1 MAQVEIAYQPPG
13 YVLVRVH
20 GEVDLDTRPLLV
32 EVVDRIAADA
42 AVPVV
47 VDLCAVRFFSL
58 AGVDWLEAA
67 VSAFSIRGRRV
78 RVVCP
83 DPGPVRRLIRL
94 LGLDGRWP
102 LHHEVPDAV
111 AGLDLTRVVPT
122 FSLGPRDG
130 RPQRRPE
137 LDSIGPRNTT

>member
-1 MAQVEIAYQPPG
+1 MAQVEIAYQRPG

-20 GEVDLDTRPLLV
+20 GEVDLATRPLLV
-32 EVVDRIAADA
+32 EVDRIAADA

-122 FSLGPRDG
+122 SLLGPRDG
-130 RPQRRPE
+130 RPPRRPE
-137 LDSIGPRNTT
+137 LDSIGPRNTP